1 MIMKRTF
8 FICLCL
14 LSVLFVHAQS
24 SLGALQRYIQVTNER
39 YDTTLSYM
47 SGIEKYYGGIINQN
61 HLTSKAV
68 DKLTTLKD
76 ESLKRIKDKAEFGDY
91 SRAVDVAEYEYKT
104 VTVAMANVVKQD
116 IDEQNELA
124 RKEQQRIYEYT
135 HPFDNF
141 SYAKYSK
148 VINNPSY
155 ESKST
160 HIQIA
165 KIALSPVETR
175 VEFKVSNVVGEKY
188 FGWVSINPNTYI
200 YIPSLKRKIK
210 LTAAQN
216 IAISPSTT
224 DFHFAN
230 EELVFALVFP
240 ALPVNVR
247 NFNLIESESSSW
259 KFYNIRVK

>member
-1 MIMKRTF
+1 M
-8 FICLCL
+8 CL
-14 LSVLFVHAQS
+14 LSTLFVHAQS

-39 YDTTLSYM
+39 YDATLSYM
-47 SGIEKYYGGIINQN
+47 SGIEKYYGGIISQN

-68 DKLTTLKD
+68 DKLTKLKN

-104 VTVAMANVVKQD
+104 VTVAMANVVKLD

-155 ESKST
+155 ESKVG
-160 HIQIA
+160 HIHIT
-165 KIALSPVETR
+165 KVALSSSETR
-175 VEFKVSNVVGEKY
+175 VEFKLTNRVGGNY
-188 FGWVSINPNTYI
+188 FTWASIDPCTYI
-200 YIPSLKRKIK
+200 YIPNLKRKIPMK
-210 LTAAQN
+210 SVQN
-216 IAISPSTT
+216 ISVSPCETY
-224 DFHFAN
+224 FHFKD
-230 EELVFALVFP
+230 EELVFALIFP
-240 ALPVNVR
+240 ALPANVR
-247 NFNLIESESSSW
+247 TFNLIESESSDW
-259 KFYNIRVK
+259 KFYNIRVKY